1 MLDDEREVG
10 GEERALGANESA
22 LSLLSH
28 KEEVIVVLQARRAG
42 IAAAVLLLLALGVAV
57 AQGVDVASIKQ
68 EADRIAQEFRIGAR
82 PSQLTAEHVDSL
94 LAKLPGFGERTVQT
108 LKANAPYRRLSELAQ
123 LERPTDSGPRR
134 LLSEKQLLLIAIFF
148 DLDP

>member
-1 MLDDEREVG
+1 MLK
-10 GEERALGANESA
+10 L
-22 LSLLSH
+22 
-28 KEEVIVVLQARRAG
+28 KRAG

-68 EADRIAQEFRIGAR
+68 EADRIAQEFRIGNR
-82 PSQLTAEHVDSL
+82 PTQLTAEHIDAL

-108 LKANAPYRRLSELAQ
+108 LKAHAPYRRLSELVALQ
-123 LERPTDSGPRR
+123 RQTDSGPRR